1 MANPLNRNSLQGW
14 LNRRVPNAPVWCSAG
29 SLLACRWDVDER
41 AGQAGR
47 GRAVMLCHAEAV
59 THIYF
64 VYELFPPHALRS
76 ALRTHALRITSHGH
90 AHRASSELHALTR
103 THAFLCLS
111 LLFCCY
117 AMLHGLVFSTLVQP

>member
-1 MANPLNRNSLQGW
+1 MVHGEAAFG
-14 LNRRVPNAPVWCSAG
+14 VPMGRQAG
-29 SLLACRWDVDER
+29 A
-41 AGQAGR
+41 AGRGR
-47 GRAVMLCHAEAV
+47 GRAVMLCRLGAV

-76 ALRTHALRITSHGH
+76 TYYGH
-90 AHRASSELHALTR
+90 VTCASSELHTLTR